1 MNKIAKL
8 SITRGFQIFQ
18 IIRFTTLLLTGIL
31 LSKSRISIQEIGIY
45 EGLIFISGAVSFF
58 WVNGI
63 LNGVLSQYKKEEENK
78 NVYFFNTVLLLVIM
92 SVVLIFF
99 MLIFSQTVELFLPST
114 SSRIYGL
121 MLIYIFLNN
130 PTFLIEHIFL
140 LKERVAGL
148 LVYGTIH
155 LFAYLAAV
163 IVPIWMGWE
172 IEFVFYGLILLSIF
186 KNIYLGYLIFQENEF
201 KIKKKVIVDLLSYS
215 APLIVGFALAGSA
228 EYIDGL
234 LVSSHFG
241 SDQFAIFRYG
251 ARELPLAVLLSSSL
265 SSSFIPRL
273 SQNNLIPELS
283 NLKEE
288 SLKLMNLLFPV
299 TILLVFLSSW
309 IYPILFRAEFIASA
323 PIFNTYLLLLVS
335 RVLFP
340 QTLVL
345 AAGKTKVIMQI
356 AVIELIINFTCS
368 YLLMIKYGLIG
379 IAIGTLIAFY
389 MEKFLLILFL
399 KSCLKIH
406 AFEYIP
412 IRRWLIYSFILFLV
426 YFLTN
431 SELTTM
437 IKF

>member
-1 MNKIAKL
+1 MNKIANI

-18 IIRFTTLLLTGIL
+18 LFRFSALLLAGIL
-31 LSKSRISIQEIGIY
+31 LSKSYISIQEIGIY

-63 LNGVLSQYKKEEENK
+63 LNGLLSQYKKEEVNK
-78 NVYFFNTVLLLVIM
+78 NVYFFNTALLLGLM
-92 SVVLIFF
+92 SILLIIF
-99 MLIFSQTVELFLPST
+99 MLLFSQTVQQFLPST
-114 SSRIYGL
+114 TPKIYGL
-121 MLIYIFLNN
+121 ILIYIFFNN

-140 LKERVAGL
+140 LKENTKGL
-148 LVYGTIH
+148 LEYGALHTI
-155 LFAYLAAV
+155 AYVGAV
-163 IVPIWMGWE
+163 IFPVWIGWE
-172 IEFVFYGLILLSIF
+172 LEFIFYGLILLSLV
-186 KNIYLGYLIFQENEF
+186 KNIYLGVLIYRENVFQ
-201 KIKKKVIVDLLSYS
+201 IKKKVIVDLLTFST
-215 APLIVGFALAGSA
+215 PLIFSFGLAGSA

-273 SQNNLIPELS
+273 NQSNLIPELS
-283 NLKEE
+283 NLKNE
-288 SLKLMNLLFPV
+288 SLKLMNLLFPI
-299 TILLVFLSSW
+299 TILLVYLSSW
-309 IYPILFRAEFIASA
+309 IYPLIFRAEFIASA

-345 AAGKTKVIMQI
+345 AAGKTKVILQLAI
-356 AVIELIINFTCS
+356 FELIINFTCS
-368 YLLMIKYGLIG
+368 YFLMMEYGIIG

-389 MEKFLLILFL
+389 AEKLFLILYVKRNFKVNL
-399 KSCLKIH
+399 T
-406 AFEYIP
+406 EYVEVN
-412 IRRWLIYSFILFLV
+412 RWLVYSLVLFLV

-431 SELTTM
+431 NC
-437 IKF
+437 

>member
-1 MNKIAKL
+1 MNKIANL

-18 IIRFTTLLLTGIL
+18 LFRFAALLFTGIL
-31 LSKSRISIQEIGIY
+31 LTKSTIEIQDIGVY

-63 LNGVLSQYKKEEENK
+63 LNGLLSQYKKEEVNR
-78 NVYFFNTVLLLVIM
+78 NVYFFNTALLLVFMSILLILIM
-92 SVVLIFF
+92 VV
-99 MLIFSQTVELFLPST
+99 FSQTVSHFLPT
-114 SSRIYGL
+114 TTPRIYGL

-130 PTFLIEHIFL
+130 PTYLIEHIFL
-140 LKERVAGL
+140 LKENTRGL
-148 LVYGTIH
+148 LLYGTLHSI
-155 LFAYLAAV
+155 AYITAV
-163 IVPIWMGWE
+163 IYPVLMGWE
-172 IEFVFYGLILLSIF
+172 IEFVFYGLILLSIL
-186 KNIYLGYLIFQENEF
+186 KNIYLGILVYQENEF
-201 KIKKKVIVDLLSYS
+201 RIKKKVIVDLLAFST
-215 APLIVGFALAGSA
+215 PLIFGFALAGSA

-273 SQNNLIPELS
+273 SQNILISELS
-283 NLKEE
+283 NLKAE
-288 SLKLMNLLFPV
+288 SLRLMNLLFPI
-299 TILLVFLSSW
+299 TILLVFLSTW
-309 IYPILFRAEFIASA
+309 LYPIIFRAEFISSA

-356 AVIELIINFTCS
+356 AIFELIINFICS
-368 YLLMIKYGLIG
+368 YLLMIKYGIIG

-389 MEKFLLILFL
+389 AEKLLLILFVKRNL
-399 KSCLKIH
+399 KVNLN
-406 AFEYIP
+406 EYLNVK
-412 IRRWLIYSFILFLV
+412 RWLIYSLVLFLV
-426 YFLTN
+426 YFLTY
-431 SELTTM
+431 
-437 IKF
+437 K